1 MSLQLN
7 RPKSGG
13 YHGASTTAAKSQAR
27 TVVPKDRLLVKFAF
41 LLFLAILFEGVLRKW
56 VFPSKHEYFYFL
68 RDPLLLLFYALA
80 IGRNAI
86 QLKGWFALWLGVAVF
101 TSLTSLLIYMFNE
114 MYPVLWILGVRSYF
128 MYIPL
133 AFIVGRTFERDD
145 IVRLA
150 KLVAV
155 LAVPIALVCVE
166 QFFSPGGRLNVGAG
180 GVPPSIFADG
190 LLRTTGLLAS
200 DAQQVT
206 YISFSL
212 SVVSAVLVS
221 SNLPKKQTLWLFAG
235 LIATFTMMMVSGSRS
250 VWFQAA
256 GIGLVTASS
265 FVLTRAR
272 VSQKLRVMI
281 LPLALSLLAVA
292 ILSTTISGAYKAYE
306 ERNLNASTFSGTTT
320 ERIVNMI
327 LPESMFEASIG
338 GTGIGTG
345 TTGASAYSTGQR
357 AFTLAEGDWDR
368 NFLELGLF
376 LGWIFIGLRIV
387 FAFWLVSI
395 SFQAARKGDAMA
407 LLLASFSA
415 LAIFQS
421 QITMHTVYAHFA
433 WFAAG
438 LTMAAARFAL
448 APGGAAAV
456 GIGTM
461 SPRRSMIGWSAP
473 PSPSF
478 PRAPN
483 CTSGRSK
490 HPGQDAV

>member
-7 RPKSGG
+7 RPTSAG
-13 YHGASTTAAKSQAR
+13 YHVASSTPVNSQAR
-27 TVVPKDRLLVKFAF
+27 TVVPKDMLLVQFTF
-41 LLFLAILFEGVLRKW
+41 LLFLTILVEGIFRKW
-56 VFPSKHEYFYFL
+56 MFPGMHEYFYFL
-68 RDPLLLLFYALA
+68 RDPILLCLYAFA
-80 IGRNAI
+80 IGRSAVKLN
-86 QLKGWFALWLGVAVF
+86 GWFALWLGAAIF
-101 TSLTSLLIYMFNE
+101 TSLTSLLVYTLNE
-114 MYPVLWILGVRSYF
+114 IPPALWLLGVRNYF

-133 AFIVGRTFERDD
+133 AFIVARTFERDD

-166 QFFSPGGRLNVGAG
+166 QFFSPPGGWLNMGAG
-180 GVPPSIFADG
+180 GAPPSYFADG

-221 SNLPKKQTLWLFAG
+221 SKLPKKQTLLLFAG
-235 LIATFTMMMVSGSRS
+235 LIAIFTMMMVSGSRS

-265 FVLTRAR
+265 FVLTRGR
-272 VSQKLRVMI
+272 VSEKLRVMI

-306 ERNLNASTFSGTTT
+306 ERNLDAGTFSGSTT

-327 LPESMFEASIG
+327 LPKSMFEASIG

-345 TTGASAYSTGQR
+345 TTGAAAYSSGIR

-376 LGWIFIGLRIV
+376 LGWIFVGLRIV

-407 LLLASFSA
+407 LLLASFAA

-421 QITMHTVYAHFA
+421 QITMHTVYAHLA

-438 LTMAAARFAL
+438 LTMAAA
-448 APGGAAAV
+448 APGGARAI

-461 SPRRSMIGWSAP
+461 PPRRSMIGWPAP
-473 PSPSF
+473 PNPSF
-478 PRAPN
+478 PRPPN
-483 CTSGRSK
+483 WTSGRSR
-490 HPGQDAV
+490 HP